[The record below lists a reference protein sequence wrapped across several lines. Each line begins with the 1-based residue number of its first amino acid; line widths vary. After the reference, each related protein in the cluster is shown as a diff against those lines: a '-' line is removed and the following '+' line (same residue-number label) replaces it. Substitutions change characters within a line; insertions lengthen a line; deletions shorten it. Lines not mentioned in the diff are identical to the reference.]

1 MALIMMVYNVKWT
14 INILGLE
21 KLLEKLKNWKPKYP
35 KGLVSKI
42 KELILSLYACFSI
55 FNYKYID

>member
-1 MALIMMVYNVKWT
+1 MMVYNVKWT
-14 INILGLE
+14 INILGIE

>member
-1 MALIMMVYNVKWT
+1 MTVYNVKPT

-21 KLLEKLKNWKPKYP
+21 KLLERLKNWKPKYP

-42 KELILSLYACFSI
+42 KESILSLYACFSI
-55 FNYKYID
+55 FNYKYIA